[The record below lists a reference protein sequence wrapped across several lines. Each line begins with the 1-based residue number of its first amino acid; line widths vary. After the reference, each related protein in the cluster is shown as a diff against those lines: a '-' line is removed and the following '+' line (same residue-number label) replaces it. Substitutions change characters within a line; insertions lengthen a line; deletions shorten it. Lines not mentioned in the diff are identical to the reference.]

1 MGYEELDRMTPEA
14 REKYLE
20 IIRSIPPG
28 KKLKIA
34 IEHNEAAR
42 AFAKA
47 GIRARNPGISDEEVR
62 REIIRQTLSPEI
74 VKRVYGW

>member
-1 MGYEELDRMTPEA
+1 MTPEA

-20 IIRSIPPG
+20 IIRSIPPE
-28 KKLKIA
+28 KKLRIA

-42 AFAKA
+42 AFARA
-47 GIRARNPGISDEEVR
+47 GIRARNPGISEEEVR
-62 REIIRQTLSPEI
+62 REIIRMTLPPEI

>member
-1 MGYEELDRMTPEA
+1 MGFEELDRMTPEA

-20 IIRSIPPG
+20 IIRSMPRS
-28 KKLKIA
+28 KKLKLA

-42 AFAKA
+42 AFAEA

-62 REIIRQTLSPEI
+62 KEIIRRTLSPEI
-74 VKRVYGW
+74 IKRVYGW

>member
-28 KKLKIA
+28 KKLKLA
-34 IEHNEAAR
+34 IEHNETAR
-42 AFAKA
+42 AFAEA
-47 GIRARNPGISDEEVR
+47 GIRARNPGICEDEVR
-62 REIIRQTLSPEI
+62 KEIIRRTLPPDI
-74 VKRVYGW
+74 VRKVYGW